1 MNLQNLLLIILGT
14 SGVLLVVLL
23 VLLNIVQRKLK
34 GTQYQEQRR
43 LKALLPTR
51 TKEKRWL
58 EQAHK
63 TYPVLD
69 ELPLVKKLL
78 HRMRSRLTLVHAG
91 NEIMI
96 RSRAAALT
104 LMIVACILIISLSSF
119 LWTSSWVSR
128 ATIML
133 VSVYLGGVLSDLFIG
148 RLVKQMLYDQSSMIL
163 DIRHEYHQTHMVQVS
178 LENSAERSKPMV
190 AVHARQ
196 IAGILAAVDPED
208 ELQKYYEIAPNRY
221 MKQLAGVSYKIG
233 EYGDADIHK
242 GERSIYLSMLGN
254 IREEIHMDINRR
266 ERIDRLLYG
275 IVFVAISPVFMLDP
289 IRNWAEGMFPIVS
302 NYYNSAWG
310 LYSLILLY
318 ITFIISFIALRILK
332 GVDEDTQSIK
342 DEGKWLNRILKK
354 KWIFKLVDRI
364 TPAEHEPLHFK
375 VAGKLKDANSG
386 LSQHAFFLQ
395 KTLAAVVIFTLIVSL
410 QFSIHANIKHNI
422 LYPNKQITTGG
433 NQTESQKM
441 LSEERYA
448 FEQTLIGELVA
459 KDITPDQMLPYI
471 QEKAENKSF
480 LQNNLNQNAYAAQ
493 LMNRVEQYH
502 EEYYKWYELLLAFG
516 LALAGFY
523 LPDAYLIIR
532 TQLRKWEMQN
542 EVDGFN
548 TLSMMLSQFPNISV
562 YEMIEWLHRYS
573 YIFERQL
580 LRCMLDYEA
589 GGWSAIENLKEDARF
604 VPLERLA
611 DRLQVAADLIPVKKA
626 FDDMDAERAF
636 AMDQRKEHYEKVISR
651 KSTLGKMFGF
661 LPMQATFTLYLL
673 LPFVY
678 MAFQQLGDLTVVTG
692 KM

>member
-1 MNLQNLLLIILGT
+1 MSLQSIMLIVLVTSGLLLAILLI
-14 SGVLLVVLL
+14 LLS
-23 VLLNIVQRKLK
+23 IVQRKLK
-34 GTQYQEQRR
+34 GTHYQEQRR
-43 LKALLPTR
+43 LKALLPAR
-51 TKEKRWL
+51 TKDRRWL
-58 EQAHK
+58 EQAHRA
-63 TYPVLD
+63 YPVLD
-69 ELPLVKKLL
+69 ELPVIKKLL
-78 HRMRSRLTLVHAG
+78 HRMRARLTILHAG

-104 LMIVACILIISLSSF
+104 LMIVTCILLISLLSF

-133 VSVYLGGVLSDLFIG
+133 VSIYLGGILSDLFIG

-190 AVHARQ
+190 AMHARQ

-208 ELQKYYEIAPNRY
+208 ELQRYYEVAPNRY

-275 IVFVAISPVFMLDP
+275 IVFVAVSPVFMLDP
-289 IRNWAEGMFPIVS
+289 IRKWAESMFPIVS

-318 ITFIISFIALRILK
+318 ITFIVSFVALRILK

-342 DEGKWLNRILKK
+342 DEGKWLNRLLKN
-354 KWIFKLVDRI
+354 KWIYTVTDRI
-364 TPAEHEPLHFK
+364 TPAEHEPVHFK

-386 LSQHAFFLQ
+386 LSHHAYYLQ
-395 KTLAAVVIFTLIVSL
+395 KILAAAGIFLLVVII
-410 QFSIHANIKHNI
+410 QFSIHTNIRHNL
-422 LYPNKQITTGG
+422 LYPNVEITTGG

-448 FEQTLIGELVA
+448 FEQSLIGELIA
-459 KDITPDQMLPYI
+459 KDTTPDQMLLYI
-471 QEKAENKSF
+471 QEQAENKPF
-480 LQNNLNQNAYAAQ
+480 LQNSLDKNAYAAQ

-502 EEYYKWYELLLAFG
+502 REYYKWYELLLAFG
-516 LALAGFY
+516 LAAAGFY

-542 EVDGFN
+542 EVDAFN

-562 YEMIEWLHRYS
+562 YEIIEWLHRYS

-589 GGWSAIENLKEDARF
+589 GGWNAIEKLKEDARF

-626 FDDMDAERAF
+626 FDDMDAERTF

>member
-1 MNLQNLLLIILGT
+1 MNLQMVMPIVLISLGLLLAILLI
-14 SGVLLVVLL
+14 LLS
-23 VLLNIVQRKLK
+23 IVQRKLK

-51 TKEKRWL
+51 TKEKKWL

-63 TYPVLD
+63 AYPVLD
-69 ELPLVKKLL
+69 ELPVVKKLL
-78 HRMRSRLTLVHAG
+78 HRIRSRLMIIHAG
-91 NEIMI
+91 NEIMV
-96 RSRAAALT
+96 RSRSAALT
-104 LMIVACILIISLSSF
+104 VMILACILLISLLSF
-119 LWTSSWVSR
+119 FWTTSWVSR
-128 ATIML
+128 VTIML
-133 VSVYLGGVLSDLFIG
+133 VSIYMGGILSDLFIG

-208 ELQKYYEIAPNRY
+208 ELQKYYEVAPNRY

-289 IRNWAEGMFPIVS
+289 IRNWAENMFPVVS

-318 ITFIISFIALRILK
+318 ITFIVSFIALRILK
-332 GVDEDTQSIK
+332 GVDEDTQAIK
-342 DEGKWLNRILKK
+342 DEGKWLNRLLKR
-354 KWIFKLVDRI
+354 KWVFRAADRI
-364 TPAEHEPLHFK
+364 TPAEHEPVHFK
-375 VAGKLKDANSG
+375 VARRLKDANSG
-386 LSQHAFFLQ
+386 LSQHTYYLQ
-395 KTLAAVVIFTLIVSL
+395 KSLTAAAVFLLVLVL
-410 QFSIHANIKHNI
+410 QFSIHGNIRHN
-422 LYPNKQITTGG
+422 LLHPNVQITTGG
-433 NQTESQKM
+433 NQTESQRM

-448 FEQTLIGELVA
+448 FEQSLMGELIA
-459 KDITPDQMLPYI
+459 KDITPDEMLIYI
-471 QEKAENKSF
+471 QEKADNKHF
-480 LQNNLNQNAYAAQ
+480 LQFNTDQNAYAQQ
-493 LMNRVEQYH
+493 LIHRVDQYH
-502 EEYYKWYELLLAFG
+502 QEYFKWYELLLAFS
-516 LALAGFY
+516 LAFAGFY
-523 LPDAYLIIR
+523 VPDLFLLIR

-589 GGWSAIENLKEDARF
+589 GGWDAIDRLKEDARF

-651 KSTLGKMFGF
+651 KNTLGKMFGF

>member
-1 MNLQNLLLIILGT
+1 MNLQTVMLIVLISLGLLLAILLI
-14 SGVLLVVLL
+14 LLS
-23 VLLNIVQRKLK
+23 IVQRKLR

-51 TKEKRWL
+51 TKEKKWL

-63 TYPVLD
+63 AYPVLD
-69 ELPLVKKLL
+69 ELPVVKKLL
-78 HRMRSRLTLVHAG
+78 HRIRSRLTIIHAG
-91 NEIMI
+91 NEIMV
-96 RSRAAALT
+96 RSRSAALT
-104 LMIVACILIISLSSF
+104 VMILACIVLISLLSF
-119 LWTSSWVSR
+119 FWTTSWVSR
-128 ATIML
+128 VTIML
-133 VSVYLGGVLSDLFIG
+133 VSIYMGGILSDLFIG

-208 ELQKYYEIAPNRY
+208 ELQKYYEVAPNRY

-289 IRNWAEGMFPIVS
+289 IRNWAENMFPVVS

-318 ITFIISFIALRILK
+318 ITFIVSFIALRILK
-332 GVDEDTQSIK
+332 GVDEDTQAIK
-342 DEGKWLNRILKK
+342 DEGKWLNRMLKR
-354 KWIFKLVDRI
+354 KWVFRAADRI
-364 TPAEHEPLHFK
+364 TPAEHEPVHFK
-375 VAGKLKDANSG
+375 VARRLKDANSG
-386 LSQHAFFLQ
+386 LSQHAYYLQ
-395 KTLAAVVIFTLIVSL
+395 KSLTAAAIFLLVLVL
-410 QFSIHANIKHNI
+410 QFSIHGSIRHN
-422 LYPNKQITTGG
+422 LLHPNVQITTGG
-433 NQTESQKM
+433 NQTESQRM

-448 FEQTLIGELVA
+448 FEQSLMGELIA
-459 KDITPDQMLPYI
+459 KDITPDEMLIYI
-471 QEKAENKSF
+471 QEKAENKHF
-480 LQNNLNQNAYAAQ
+480 LQFNTDQNAYAQQ
-493 LMNRVEQYH
+493 LIHRVDQYH
-502 EEYYKWYELLLAFG
+502 QEYFKWYELLLAFS
-516 LALAGFY
+516 LAFAGFY
-523 LPDAYLIIR
+523 VPDLFLLIR

-589 GGWSAIENLKEDARF
+589 GGWDAIDQLKEDARF

-651 KSTLGKMFGF
+651 KNTLGKMFGF

>member
-1 MNLQNLLLIILGT
+1 MNLQTVMLIVLISLGLLLAILLI
-14 SGVLLVVLL
+14 LLS
-23 VLLNIVQRKLK
+23 IVQRKLK

-51 TKEKRWL
+51 TKEKKWL

-63 TYPVLD
+63 AYPVLD
-69 ELPLVKKLL
+69 ELPVVKKLL
-78 HRMRSRLTLVHAG
+78 HRIRSRLTIIHAG
-91 NEIMI
+91 NEIMV
-96 RSRAAALT
+96 RSRSAALT
-104 LMIVACILIISLSSF
+104 IMIVACILLISLLSF
-119 LWTSSWVSR
+119 FWTTSWVSR
-128 ATIML
+128 VTIML
-133 VSVYLGGVLSDLFIG
+133 VSVYMGGILSDLFIG

-208 ELQKYYEIAPNRY
+208 ELQKYYEVAPNRY

-289 IRNWAEGMFPIVS
+289 IRNWAENMFPIVS

-318 ITFIISFIALRILK
+318 ITFIVSFIALRILK
-332 GVDEDTQSIK
+332 GVDEDTQAIK
-342 DEGKWLNRILKK
+342 DEGKWLNRMLKR
-354 KWIFKLVDRI
+354 KWVFRAADRI
-364 TPAEHEPLHFK
+364 TPEEHEPVHFK
-375 VAGKLKDANSG
+375 VARRLKDANSG
-386 LSQHAFFLQ
+386 LSQHAYYLQ
-395 KTLAAVVIFTLIVSL
+395 KSLTAAAIFLLVLVL
-410 QFSIHANIKHNI
+410 QFSIHGSIRHN
-422 LYPNKQITTGG
+422 LLHPNVQITTGG
-433 NQTESQKM
+433 NQTESQRM

-448 FEQTLIGELVA
+448 FEQSLMGELTA
-459 KDITPDQMLPYI
+459 KDITPDEMLIYI
-471 QEKAENKSF
+471 QEKAENKHF
-480 LQNNLNQNAYAAQ
+480 LQFNTDQNAYAQQ
-493 LMNRVEQYH
+493 LIHQVDQYH
-502 EEYYKWYELLLAFG
+502 QEYFKWYELVLAFT
-516 LALAGFY
+516 LACAGFY
-523 LPDAYLIIR
+523 VPDLFLLIR

-589 GGWSAIENLKEDARF
+589 GGWDAIDRLKEDARF

-626 FDDMDAERAF
+626 FDDMDAERSF

-651 KSTLGKMFGF
+651 KNTLGKMFGF